1 MGHRKHTWMN
11 AKKSANVRIYE
22 DCLSIEDGDSKRAY
36 TKYKQVMGKLKA
48 KERLKSEEDYEKL
61 T

>member
-11 AKKSANVRIYE
+11 KKDANVRIYE
-22 DCLSIEDGDSKRAY
+22 NCLNIEGNDSKRAY
-36 TKYKQVMGKLKA
+36 IKYKQVMGKLKA
-48 KERLKSEEDYEKL
+48 KEKLEDEDAYNEL